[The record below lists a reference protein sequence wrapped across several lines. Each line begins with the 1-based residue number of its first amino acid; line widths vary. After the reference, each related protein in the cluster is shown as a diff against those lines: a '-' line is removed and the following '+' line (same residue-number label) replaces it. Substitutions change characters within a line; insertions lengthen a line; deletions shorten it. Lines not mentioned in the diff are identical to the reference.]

1 MKILLLSEGKHE
13 LGSNHPRSK
22 IAAPLENIV
31 RRLLGLPI
39 PQAPTDDGST
49 PSNDLDDA
57 VAFEHERLNAS
68 TFRGE
73 PVLTM
78 KGKGFAFEKK
88 LVTWLRMASRFHI
101 DAVVAVIDQDGD
113 GERIHAFHSAQEN
126 SIFGVPRAFGVAIR
140 TFDAWM
146 LADETSLTAI
156 LDCQIPTQPSPE
168 EMRDPKSVCER
179 LRDDSNSQLSQTD
192 MYRQIAARVR
202 IDLLESRCPKGF
214 KPFADR
220 VRRLHGLS

>member
-31 RRLLGLPI
+31 RQLLGLPI
-39 PQAPTDDGST
+39 PQAPTDDGSA
-49 PSNDLDDA
+49 PSVDLDDA

-68 TFRGE
+68 TFRGA
-73 PVLTM
+73 PVMTI

-88 LVTWLRMASRFHI
+88 LLTWLLIASRFHI
-101 DAVVAVIDQDGD
+101 DAIVAVIDEDGD
-113 GERIHAFHSAQEN
+113 SKRIHAFDAAQE
-126 SIFGVPRAFGVAIR
+126 SSLFCVPRAFGIAIR

-146 LADETSLTAI
+146 LADETALSAVLA
-156 LDCQIPTQPSPE
+156 CQIPTQTSPE
-168 EMRDPKSVCER
+168 AMRDPKSVCQK
-179 LRDDSNSQLSQTD
+179 LRDVSESQLSQTD
-192 MYRQIAARVR
+192 MYQQIAARVR
-202 IDLLESRCPKGF
+202 IDSLESRCPQGF

-220 VRRLHGLS
+220 VRRLRSLS